1 MKYLILLST
10 MKIILCFCTL
20 AIAISSVNGVLCS
33 NNNSLIFQYENVQRD
48 CLWLR
53 SASDEIRKELCAV
66 DNISRSCNLSCGNC
80 CSDNPFFRLLSD
92 DDKTLSC
99 FDIGKDD
106 ELKSLHCESKYGIS
120 DFKVKDQ
127 CPESCDYCLYTQDDT
142 SSGSASSGSDEDEIN
157 IIGATGDPNATSE
170 RKKKGRW
177 VWPVFGSLL
186 AVFAVVGSAFG
197 YKKYREKSLVK
208 SQASNSKFAAMFAK
222 SRNKKDVK
230 KEEKKEEK
238 QDEEQGFFSGLF
250 SSQPKEETKV
260 EAKKEEKQEG
270 KKKFSKFFSK
280 KNKNEI

>member
-1 MKYLILLST
+1 

-33 NNNSLIFQYENVQRD
+33 NNNSLIFQYENVQKD

-66 DNISRSCNLSCGNC
+66 DNISSNCNLSCGNC
-80 CSDNPFFRLLSD
+80 CSDNPFFRLRSD

-106 ELKSLHCESKYGIS
+106 ELKSLHCETKYGSS

-127 CPESCDYCLYTQDDT
+127 CPESCDYCLNTQDET
-142 SSGSASSGSDEDEIN
+142 NNGSDEDEIN
-157 IIGATGDPNATSE
+157 IISATGDPNATSE

-177 VWPVFGSLL
+177 VWPVFGSFI
-186 AVFAVVGSAFG
+186 AIFAVVGSAFG
-197 YKKYREKSLVK
+197 YKKYKEKDAVK
-208 SQASNSKFAAMFAK
+208 SQTSKSKFAAMFSK
-222 SRNKKDVK
+222 SRNKKE
-230 KEEKKEEK
+230 EEKKEEK
-238 QDEEQGFFSGLF
+238 EDDVEQGFFSGFF
-250 SSQPKEETKV
+250 SSQPKEEMKEETGFFGGFFSQPPQE

>member
-1 MKYLILLST
+1 
-10 MKIILCFCTL
+10 MKIVLCLCIL
-20 AIAISSVNGVLCS
+20 AISASSATAGALCS

-80 CSDNPFFRLLSD
+80 CSDNPFFRMLS

-99 FDIGKDD
+99 FDIGKDN
-106 ELKSLHCESKYGIS
+106 ELKSLHCETKYGSS

-127 CPESCDYCLYTQDDT
+127 CPESCDYCLNTQDET
-142 SSGSASSGSDEDEIN
+142 NSGSDEDEIN
-157 IIGATGDPNATSE
+157 IMSATGDPNATSE

-186 AVFAVVGSAFG
+186 VILAVVGSAFG
-197 YKKYREKSLVK
+197 YKKYKERDAVK
-208 SQASNSKFAAMFAK
+208 SQASKSKFAAMFAK
-222 SRNKKDVK
+222 SKK

-238 QDEEQGFFSGLF
+238 QDDVEQGFFSGFF
-250 SSQPKEETKV
+250 SPQPKEETKEETGFFGGFFSQPPQEEV
-260 EAKKEEKQEG
+260 KKEEKQEE
-270 KKKFSKFFSK
+270 KKKFSNFFSK